1 MESRALLARAPLYS
15 LAQSRSFVAALLRM
29 TTRSTRHA
37 LRVPRPAS
45 RELISL
51 HLVSTLLGMMTA
63 YELLRPATSIA
74 VALLVLAG
82 RPAPAQNSSSAG
94 RPRTLSATDRIA
106 IDALFKA
113 HDTPHSP

>member
-1 MESRALLARAPLYS
+1 MESRSLLARAPLYS

-37 LRVPRPAS
+37 LRATFYAPRSTRPAPPRPTS

-74 VALLVLAG
+74 VALVVLAG

-94 RPRTLSATDRIA
+94 R
-106 IDALFKA
+106 
-113 HDTPHSP
+113 